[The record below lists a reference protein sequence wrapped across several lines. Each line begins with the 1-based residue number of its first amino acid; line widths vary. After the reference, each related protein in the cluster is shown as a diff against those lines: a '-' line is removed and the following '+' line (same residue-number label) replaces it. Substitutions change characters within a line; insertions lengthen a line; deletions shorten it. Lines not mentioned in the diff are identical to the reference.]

1 MPRLRFGAFLAPH
14 HPIGEHPMLQFRRD
28 LDLVEHLDQLG
39 YDEFWCGEH
48 HSSGWEMI
56 ASPEM
61 FLAAAG
67 ERTKRI
73 KLATGVVS
81 LPYHHPFNVAQRMVQ
96 LDHMTGG
103 RAIFG
108 SGPGALASDAHT
120 LGDRSDGAARPPGRG
135 DRRHPPAV
143 QRRAR
148 HRQESDWFT
157 LQDAALQLLP
167 LQEEM
172 PFAVASQISPSGMTL
187 AGKHGIGII
196 SIGSLSEEG
205 LNALPTQWGF
215 AEAAAA
221 KHGKTVDR
229 KNWRVLL
236 SWHIAETREKAR
248 AEARDGL
255 MRHHNEYITAT
266 LQRPGARPFTTPDE
280 AVDKT
285 AFSQGAVATIGT
297 PDDLVARIK
306 SVLEI
311 SGGFGTVVGFV
322 HDWANPENTMRS
334 WDMVARYVVP
344 EINGYLAGLRKS
356 RDFVANNREYFDRAR
371 EAVMAKI
378 IENEAAAAALAVTQV
393 ADAAPPR
400 PATCPTSPGSGRGPD
415 RPRGGQLSAGQSAR
429 LQCREIGGPALLLFA
444 AQLVQI
450 LPGVDAGIVAVV
462 EQQPHGII
470 ADRLDP
476 DNRDMPLPRHGPLLV
491 AARAPAPQRWGFRRE
506 GTRLAARTSVPSSN
520 STRSTR
526 SRPFEPDLGGDRP
539 SVLQLAGLLGQ
550 HDRDAVAHR
559 IGQASLAA
567 DQFACFTVIFQRALG
582 QRTDQDLQQPRID
595 RWLVPRLGRVVHAP
609 ISVNSRCGR
618 PAHPAPAH
626 PSAAAPARPTPA
638 LHRWAPPAAPAF
650 PPARTGTPSPKSPP
664 ACRPASA

>member
-1 MPRLRFGAFLAPH
+1 MPRLNFGAFLAPH
-14 HPIGEHPMLQFRRD
+14 HPIGEHPMLQLRRD
-28 LDLVEHLDQLG
+28 LDLVEHLDRLG

-67 ERTKRI
+67 ERSNRI

-108 SGPGALASDAHT
+108 SGPGALPSDAHT
-120 LGDRSDGAARPPGRG
+120 LGIDPMLLRDRQDEAIGIIRRLFRG
-135 DRRHPPAV
+135 ERLTV
-143 QRRAR
+143 K
-148 HRQESDWFT
+148 SDWFE
-157 LQDAALQLLP
+157 LKDAALQLLP

-172 PFAVASQISPSGMTL
+172 PCAVASQISPSGMTL

-221 KHGKTVDR
+221 KHGQTVDR

-255 MRHHNEYITAT
+255 LRHHNEYITGT
-266 LQRPGARPFTTPDE
+266 LQRPGAVPFTTPDE

-285 AFSQGAVATIGT
+285 AFVPGAVATIGT

-306 SVLEI
+306 AVLER

-344 EINGYLAGLRKS
+344 EINGYVAKLRQS
-356 RDFVANNREYFDRAR
+356 REFVATNREYFNRAR
-371 EAVMAKI
+371 DAVMAKI
-378 IENEAAAAALAVTQV
+378 NENEAAAAALKVTK
-393 ADAAPPR
+393 
-400 PATCPTSPGSGRGPD
+400 S
-415 RPRGGQLSAGQSAR
+415 
-429 LQCREIGGPALLLFA
+429 
-444 AQLVQI
+444 
-450 LPGVDAGIVAVV
+450 
-462 EQQPHGII
+462 
-470 ADRLDP
+470 
-476 DNRDMPLPRHGPLLV
+476 PLLAPAAGAV
-491 AARAPAPQRWGFRRE
+491 PDLDQAARRAPR
-506 GTRLAARTSVPSSN
+506 
-520 STRSTR
+520 
-526 SRPFEPDLGGDRP
+526 
-539 SVLQLAGLLGQ
+539 
-550 HDRDAVAHR
+550 
-559 IGQASLAA
+559 
-567 DQFACFTVIFQRALG
+567 
-582 QRTDQDLQQPRID
+582 
-595 RWLVPRLGRVVHAP
+595 
-609 ISVNSRCGR
+609 
-618 PAHPAPAH
+618 
-626 PSAAAPARPTPA
+626 
-638 LHRWAPPAAPAF
+638 
-650 PPARTGTPSPKSPP
+650 
-664 ACRPASA
+664 

>member
-14 HPIGEHPMLQFRRD
+14 HPLGEHPMLQFRRD
-28 LDLVEHLDQLG
+28 LDFVEQLDALG

-73 KLATGVVS
+73 KLGTGVIS

-108 SGPGALASDAHT
+108 SGPGALASDAHS
-120 LGDRSDGAARPPGRG
+120 LGVDPMLLRDRQDEAIGIIRRLFRG
-135 DRRHPPAV
+135 ERVTAT
-143 QRRAR
+143 
-148 HRQESDWFT
+148 SDWFT

-187 AGKHGIGII
+187 AGKHGIGVI

-205 LNALPTQWGF
+205 LSALPTQWGF

-221 KHGKTVDR
+221 KHGQTVDR
-229 KNWRVLL
+229 KDWRVLM
-236 SWHIAETREKAR
+236 SWHIAETRDKAR

-255 MRHHNEYITAT
+255 LRHNNEYITAT
-266 LQRPGARPFTTPDE
+266 LQRPGARAFKTPDE

-285 AFSQGAVATIGT
+285 AFVPGAVATIGT

-306 SVLEI
+306 SVLEM
-311 SGGFGTVVGFV
+311 SGGFGTIVGFV

-344 EINGYLAGLRKS
+344 EINGYLAGLRQS
-356 RDFVANNREYFDRAR
+356 REFVATNRAYFNRAR

-378 IENEAAAAALAVTQV
+378 TEHEAAAAALAVTK
-393 ADAAPPR
+393 
-400 PATCPTSPGSGRGPD
+400 S
-415 RPRGGQLSAGQSAR
+415 
-429 LQCREIGGPALLLFA
+429 
-444 AQLVQI
+444 
-450 LPGVDAGIVAVV
+450 
-462 EQQPHGII
+462 
-470 ADRLDP
+470 
-476 DNRDMPLPRHGPLLV
+476 PLL
-491 AARAPAPQRWGFRRE
+491 AA
-506 GTRLAARTSVPSSN
+506 AASN
-520 STRSTR
+520 V
-526 SRPFEPDLGGDRP
+526 PDLDKASDRT
-539 SVLQLAGLLGQ
+539 
-550 HDRDAVAHR
+550 
-559 IGQASLAA
+559 AS
-567 DQFACFTVIFQRALG
+567 R
-582 QRTDQDLQQPRID
+582 
-595 RWLVPRLGRVVHAP
+595 
-609 ISVNSRCGR
+609 
-618 PAHPAPAH
+618 
-626 PSAAAPARPTPA
+626 
-638 LHRWAPPAAPAF
+638 
-650 PPARTGTPSPKSPP
+650 
-664 ACRPASA
+664 

>member
-1 MPRLRFGAFLAPH
+1 MSRLGFGAFLAPH

-28 LDLVEHLDQLG
+28 LDLVEHLDRLG

-120 LGDRSDGAARPPGRG
+120 LAIDPMLLRDRQDEAIGVIRRLFRG
-135 DRRHPPAV
+135 ERITYK
-143 QRRAR
+143 
-148 HRQESDWFT
+148 SDWFT

-172 PFAVASQISPSGMTL
+172 PCAVASQISPSGMTL

-196 SIGSLSEEG
+196 SIGSLSDEG

-221 KHGKTVDR
+221 QHGQTVDR
-229 KNWRVLL
+229 KHWRVLL
-236 SWHIAETREKAR
+236 SWHIAETREQAR

-255 MRHHNEYITAT
+255 LRHHNEYITAT
-266 LQRPGARPFTTPDE
+266 LQRPGARPFADPDE

-285 AFSQGAVATIGT
+285 AFVPGAAATIGT

-306 SVLEI
+306 SVLEV

-322 HDWANPENTMRS
+322 HDWANPENTRRS

-344 EINGYLAGLRKS
+344 EINGHLATPRQS
-356 RDFVANNREYFDRAR
+356 REFVATNREYFDRAR

-378 IENEAAAAALAVTQV
+378 TENEAAAEALKVT
-393 ADAAPPR
+393 R
-400 PATCPTSPGSGRGPD
+400 S
-415 RPRGGQLSAGQSAR
+415 
-429 LQCREIGGPALLLFA
+429 
-444 AQLVQI
+444 
-450 LPGVDAGIVAVV
+450 
-462 EQQPHGII
+462 
-470 ADRLDP
+470 
-476 DNRDMPLPRHGPLLV
+476 PLL
-491 AARAPAPQRWGFRRE
+491 
-506 GTRLAARTSVPSSN
+506 
-520 STRSTR
+520 
-526 SRPFEPDLGGDRP
+526 
-539 SVLQLAGLLGQ
+539 
-550 HDRDAVAHR
+550 
-559 IGQASLAA
+559 
-567 DQFACFTVIFQRALG
+567 
-582 QRTDQDLQQPRID
+582 
-595 RWLVPRLGRVVHAP
+595 
-609 ISVNSRCGR
+609 
-618 PAHPAPAH
+618 
-626 PSAAAPARPTPA
+626 
-638 LHRWAPPAAPAF
+638 
-650 PPARTGTPSPKSPP
+650 
-664 ACRPASA
+664 PASASNVPDLDQARRRAAQR